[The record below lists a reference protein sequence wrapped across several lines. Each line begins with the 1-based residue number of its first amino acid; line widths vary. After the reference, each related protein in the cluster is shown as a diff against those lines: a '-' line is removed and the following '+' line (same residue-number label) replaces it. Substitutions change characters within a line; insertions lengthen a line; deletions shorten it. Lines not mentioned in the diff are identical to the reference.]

1 MKATS
6 AFKSGLSGAI
16 LLMSGALLSG
26 PVSAADAK
34 MVDGCQVITLGA
46 AISLTGK
53 YATNGIHAKNGYEY
67 AISKIKENGGVQIN
81 GKCHNFEVIY
91 YDDESKGDR
100 GATLAER
107 LINQD
112 KIQYMLGPYSSGL
125 TKAIAPVTEKYQ
137 IPMVEAEG
145 ASRSLFNK
153 GYKYLFAVL
162 STSEQY
168 LASAVALAAEKAEE
182 AGKDASSVKIAVAV
196 ENDPFSLDI
205 RAGVLEDAAKFGM
218 SAVIDEKL
226 PRDLSDMT
234 AILTKVKLLKPDVL
248 IVSGHS
254 KGAATAVRQIGEM
267 KIDVPM
273 IAITH
278 CEAADVTGKFG
289 ATANDIL
296 CSTQWSETLS
306 YEDPIFGTA
315 AEYEEQF
322 KAAYSEYAE
331 KKVPYQTAQA
341 SAAVYVFKD
350 SFERAGSLD
359 KEAVRDA
366 IAATD
371 MKTFYGPIKFSE
383 AGNNIAKPMVLRQ
396 IQDGEYN
403 VVAPSAFA
411 SHKVNWPR
419 EAQN

>member
-1 MKATS
+1 MKNTRLWCSVFAS
-6 AFKSGLSGAI
+6 AF
-16 LLMSGALLSG
+16 LLVFSNSALAEDCEDL
-26 PVSAADAK
+26 V
-34 MVDGCQVITLGA
+34 LGS

-53 YATNGIHAKNGYEY
+53 YATNGVHAKNGYEF
-67 AISKIKENGGVQIN
+67 AIQKIKENGGVMI
-81 GKCHNFEVIY
+81 GEKCYNFSVIY

-112 KIQYMLGPYSSGL
+112 KVQYFLGPYSSGL

-168 LASAVALAAEKAEE
+168 LASAITLAAEKAEE
-182 AGKDASSVKIAVAV
+182 SGMATSDVKVAVAV

-205 RAGVLEDAAKFGM
+205 RAGVMEDAARYDM
-218 SAVIDEKL
+218 QIVVDEQL
-226 PRDLSDMT
+226 PRDLSDMS
-234 AILTKVKLLKPDVL
+234 AILTKVKLVKPDVL

-254 KGAATAVRQIGEM
+254 KGAATAVRQIEEQNVN
-267 KIDVPM
+267 VPM

-278 CEAADVTGKFG
+278 CEAADVVGNFG
-289 ATANDIL
+289 DAANDIL
-296 CSTQWSETLS
+296 CSTQWAETLT
-306 YEDPIFGTA
+306 YEDPIFGSA
-315 AEYEEQF
+315 ANYEQEF
-322 KAAYSEYAE
+322 KAAFPEYAE
-331 KKVPYQTAQA
+331 KTVPYQTAQA

-350 SFERAGSLD
+350 AFERAGTLD

-371 MKTFYGPIKFSE
+371 LSTFYGQIKFSE

-396 IQDGEYN
+396 IQNGEYN

-411 SHKVNWPR
+411 SHALNWPR
-419 EAQN
+419 N

>member
-1 MKATS
+1 MGKSRLAWSLIVSSLALIFSSS
-6 AFKSGLSGAI
+6 ALAEDCEDI
-16 LLMSGALLSG
+16 
-26 PVSAADAK
+26 V
-34 MVDGCQVITLGA
+34 LGA

-53 YATNGIHAKNGYEY
+53 YATNGVHAMNGYDF
-67 AISKIKENGGVQIN
+67 AIQKIKENGGVGVS
-81 GKCHNFEVIY
+81 GKCYNFSVIY

-112 KIQYMLGPYSSGL
+112 KVQYMLGPYSSGL

-153 GYKYLFAVL
+153 GYRYLFAVL

-168 LASAVALAAEKAEE
+168 LASAITLAAEKAEE
-182 AGKDASSVKIAVAV
+182 SGKSASDVTVAVAV

-205 RAGVLEDAAKFGM
+205 RAGVIEDAEKYEM
-218 SAVIDEKL
+218 KIVIDEQL
-226 PRDLSDMT
+226 PRDLSDMSS
-234 AILTKVKLLKPDVL
+234 ILTKVKLIKPDVL
-248 IVSGHS
+248 VVSGHS
-254 KGAATAVRQIGEM
+254 KGAATAVRQIEEQNV
-267 KIDVPM
+267 KVPM

-278 CEAADVTGKFG
+278 CEAADVVGNFG
-289 ATANDIL
+289 DAANDIL
-296 CSTQWSETLS
+296 CSTQWAETLS
-306 YEDPIFGTA
+306 YSDDIFGTA
-315 AEYEEQF
+315 ANYELEF
-322 KAAYSEYAE
+322 KAAYPEYAE
-331 KKVPYQTAQA
+331 RKVPYQTAQA

-350 SFERAGSLD
+350 AFERAGTLD

-366 IAATD
+366 IAETD
-371 MKTFYGPIKFSE
+371 LSTFYGQIRFSE

-396 IQDGEYN
+396 IQEGEYN

-411 SHKVNWPR
+411 SHELNWPR
-419 EAQN
+419 M